1 MNHNFNEIIDRRSS
15 GAKKYDLNV
24 YAADVLPMWIA
35 DTDFRCPQPL
45 LDAITKR
52 TEHGIF
58 GYPCNQNSFNDSV
71 KKWMKERFTWDIKP
85 EYVQYAPGVMPGIM
99 YALRALSHPGD
110 KVVINTPLYPP
121 IQQII
126 ENNGRRIERNE
137 LLLQNGRYEID
148 FAKFEKQV
156 SDVRCKIFILCNP
169 HNPGGRVFTKEELTK
184 MGELCLKHNVFVLAD
199 EIHMD
204 IVYKNHK
211 HIPFGSISEAFAQ
224 NSISYINP
232 SKLFNTAGFRSA
244 AFICPN
250 KKIREDIYEAIVNNK
265 AYGRTV
271 FGTLSLETCYNEC
284 GYYADQFME
293 YVQKN
298 MEYTEQYFIAKIPRL
313 KLMKPDATYLM
324 WIDCS
329 DLKMNQADLVSFF
342 KNTAK
347 IGLNDGMSFGV
358 EGKGFM
364 RLNIA
369 VPITVLQEGLERIEK
384 AINNL

>member
-1 MNHNFNEIIDRRSS
+1 
-15 GAKKYDLNV
+15 
-24 YAADVLPMWIA
+24 
-35 DTDFRCPQPL
+35 
-45 LDAITKR
+45 
-52 TEHGIF
+52 
-58 GYPCNQNSFNDSV
+58 
-71 KKWMKERFTWDIKP
+71 
-85 EYVQYAPGVMPGIM
+85 
-99 YALRALSHPGD
+99 
-110 KVVINTPLYPP
+110 
-121 IQQII
+121 
-126 ENNGRRIERNE
+126 
-137 LLLQNGRYEID
+137 
-148 FAKFEKQV
+148 
-156 SDVRCKIFILCNP
+156 
-169 HNPGGRVFTKEELTK
+169 

-204 IVYKNHK
+204 IVYKNH
-211 HIPFGSISEAFAQ
+211 ISEAFAQ
-224 NSISYINP
+224 NSISFINP